1 MPTDPLPKESDTLIT
16 MPYKRRPYIRR
27 RPYRRRIPK
36 DTLVTMPKYR
46 YVKPKPKP
54 KPKAKPKAKAKPNE
68 AKFKGAGLVFKR
80 NKVIN

>member
-54 KPKAKPKAKAKPNE
+54 WPKPCIVSWEWPSNVAQAM
-68 AKFKGAGLVFKR
+68 
-80 NKVIN
+80 